1 MYTDMCRRVP
11 AEPALRIVVSTW
23 NVAQTA
29 PPAEGLGE
37 WLGAGAGA
45 DIHAVALQE
54 VVELDSVL
62 SYCRCCAGGGLSR
75 QAAAWE
81 AAVSA
86 ELGSLERVASLQ
98 LVGMV
103 LLVYVSPSLAP
114 HVAVEAQL
122 AGTGP
127 LRFGNKGAVAAT
139 LLFKGSS
146 LTFLCCHL
154 AAGKKG
160 PHRRNA
166 EFHEVMR
173 RLRLGV
179 LDQRREGGA
188 ISTDPALSGRQ
199 LLVWCG
205 DLNYR
210 LSLPNEEARSL
221 AAAGRHAEMLQAD
234 ELLASREGAHAFEGF
249 AEASIHFAPTY
260 KFDRG
265 TDTLDSSKK
274 RRAPAYCD
282 RVLWRDEPNLACEA
296 YMAHPQLQTSDH
308 RPVSATL
315 SLALL
320 PFDPALAPELRGTT
334 DAPLAQWL
342 LETLGCASVATCLR
356 PGDGGSYERLDD
368 QSHREQGVRYPVG
381 YDPKQLA
388 GLARR
393 YGDLPT
399 PHVL

>member
-1 MYTDMCRRVP
+1 MCRRMP

-54 VVELDSVL
+54 VVELDSAL

-114 HVAVEAQL
+114 HVAVEAQM

-139 LLFKGSS
+139 LFFKGSS

-179 LDQRREGGA
+179 LDQQREGGA
-188 ISTDPALSGRQ
+188 ISTDPALSCRQ

-210 LSLPNEEARSL
+210 LSLPNEEAQPATHTHRLPPPASRPPPSL
-221 AAAGRHAEMLQAD
+221 PSHTHASLRPPTRLPAPSQPVERLTELACLVPGPIPRRRRPPRRDAAGGRAARLPRGCARLRRLRRGADPLRADVQVRPRHRH
-234 ELLASREGAHAFEGF
+234 SRLVQEAARAAGEVQPRRGGGAHSVA
-249 AEASIHFAPTY
+249 AS
-260 KFDRG
+260 
-265 TDTLDSSKK
+265 

-282 RVLWRDEPNLACEA
+282 RVLWRDEPNLACE
-296 YMAHPQLQTSDH
+296 
-308 RPVSATL
+308 V
-315 SLALL
+315 
-320 PFDPALAPELRGTT
+320 RGDT
-334 DAPLAQWL
+334 
-342 LETLGCASVATCLR
+342 G
-356 PGDGGSYERLDD
+356 
-368 QSHREQGVRYPVG
+368 
-381 YDPKQLA
+381 
-388 GLARR
+388 R
-393 YGDLPT
+393 YGEMFRF
-399 PHVL
+399 

>member
-1 MYTDMCRRVP
+1 MCRRMP

-54 VVELDSVL
+54 VVELDSAL

-114 HVAVEAQL
+114 HVAVEAQM

-139 LLFKGSS
+139 LFFKGSS

-179 LDQRREGGA
+179 LDQQREGGA
-188 ISTDPALSGRQ
+188 ISTDPALSCRQ

-249 AEASIHFAPTY
+249 AEGPIRFAPTY

-274 RRAPAYCD
+274 RRA
-282 RVLWRDEPNLACEA
+282 
-296 YMAHPQLQTSDH
+296 
-308 RPVSATL
+308 
-315 SLALL
+315 
-320 PFDPALAPELRGTT
+320 
-334 DAPLAQWL
+334 
-342 LETLGCASVATCLR
+342 
-356 PGDGGSYERLDD
+356 
-368 QSHREQGVRYPVG
+368 
-381 YDPKQLA
+381 QLA
-388 GLARR
+388 RCSRGGEVVLTP
-393 YGDLPT
+393 LPRAGELQRT
-399 PHVL
+399 ATASCGGTSRTWPVR

>member
-1 MYTDMCRRVP
+1 MCRRVP

-54 VVELDSVL
+54 VVELDSAL

-210 LSLPNEEARSL
+210 LSLPNEEAQPATHAHSLPPPASRPPPARLPVYPRTRTPPCALPHASQPPPSQWSDSPSWHASCQARSL
-221 AAAGRHAEMLQAD
+221 AAAGRHAEMLQAT
-234 ELLASREGAHAFEGF
+234 LPG
-249 AEASIHFAPTY
+249 HFL
-260 KFDRG
+260 
-265 TDTLDSSKK
+265 DTS
-274 RRAPAYCD
+274 
-282 RVLWRDEPNLACEA
+282 
-296 YMAHPQLQTSDH
+296 
-308 RPVSATL
+308 
-315 SLALL
+315 
-320 PFDPALAPELRGTT
+320 
-334 DAPLAQWL
+334 
-342 LETLGCASVATCLR
+342 
-356 PGDGGSYERLDD
+356 
-368 QSHREQGVRYPVG
+368 
-381 YDPKQLA
+381 
-388 GLARR
+388 
-393 YGDLPT
+393 
-399 PHVL
+399 

>member
-1 MYTDMCRRVP
+1 MP

-54 VVELDSVL
+54 VVELDSAL

-114 HVAVEAQL
+114 HVAVEAQM

-139 LLFKGSS
+139 LFFKGSS

-179 LDQRREGGA
+179 LDQQREGGA
-188 ISTDPALSGRQ
+188 ISTDPALSCRQ

-221 AAAGRHAEMLQAD
+221 AAAGRHAEMLQVT
-234 ELLASREGAHAFEGF
+234 LPR
-249 AEASIHFAPTY
+249 HFL
-260 KFDRG
+260 
-265 TDTLDSSKK
+265 DTS
-274 RRAPAYCD
+274 
-282 RVLWRDEPNLACEA
+282 
-296 YMAHPQLQTSDH
+296 
-308 RPVSATL
+308 
-315 SLALL
+315 
-320 PFDPALAPELRGTT
+320 
-334 DAPLAQWL
+334 
-342 LETLGCASVATCLR
+342 
-356 PGDGGSYERLDD
+356 
-368 QSHREQGVRYPVG
+368 
-381 YDPKQLA
+381 
-388 GLARR
+388 
-393 YGDLPT
+393 
-399 PHVL
+399 